1 MPQTLSDLSI
11 DEISL
16 VDDPANEQARVVVVK
31 ARGFKPCD
39 GCESPDECKSMSKCA
54 AGVGKKATF
63 KPCDDCE
70 SPDECAKA
78 GKCASSPMKKSAAT
92 LDPAAFAAQLM
103 KEHSMDIETLQK
115 SLEAAEQRFGDMEN
129 ALTQANETIATQAAE
144 IAKLRGKTEGSEEDV
159 LKSLPEAI
167 RKRIEDAETQIAK
180 MRDEQETR
188 ESIEKA
194 RSLGLAKPEEVGPM
208 LLRVRKNKATDAD
221 VQSIETLLKSAV
233 AVDKQTALF
242 KSLGTTEAVDGE
254 PEAILKAK
262 AVEIQ
267 KSNTGMTYEQAYQR
281 AMDEN
286 PTLYTAYIN
295 KRRAA

>member
-1 MPQTLSDLSI
+1 MPNHLTDMSI

-16 VDDPANEQARVVVVK
+16 VDDPANEQARVVLVK

-39 GCESPDECKSMSKCA
+39 GCESPDECKSAGKCS
-54 AGVGKKATF
+54 AGVEKKAGF
-63 KPCDDCE
+63 KPCDECK

-78 GKCASSPMKKSAAT
+78 GKCAPSPMKKSADT

-103 KEHSMDIETLQK
+103 KEHNMDIETLQK

-129 ALTQANETIATQAAE
+129 ALTQANDTIAAQTAE
-144 IAKLRGKTEGSEEDV
+144 IAKLRGTAGGEEDV
-159 LKSLPEAI
+159 LKSLPESI
-167 RKRIEDAETQIAK
+167 RKRIESNEAEIAK

-194 RSLGLAKPEEVGPM
+194 RSIGLAQPEEVGPL

-221 VQSIETLLKSAV
+221 VQSIETLLKSA
-233 AVDKQTALF
+233 AAMDKTTLLF
-242 KSLGTTEAVDGE
+242 KSLGTNEATDGE

-267 KSNTGMTYEQAYQR
+267 KANSGITYEQAYEQ
-281 AMDEN
+281 AMSQN
-286 PTLYTAYIN
+286 PDLYRTYIN
-295 KRRAA
+295 KRR